1 MAVASET
8 LGMMSDHRSEGGG
21 KNAVLPPD
29 TIAPE
34 GGGEN
39 TGMFAPLIQAAIPT
53 DDTSEGGGEIVDR
66 IHDSSHLMGQWT
78 TDVEQRP
85 QPLTMQNGLAWLTRE
100 CDSLAA
106 ADMWSAV
113 EEITRGVIAPKNGA
127 GTKLAIQAWQ
137 TAMETREVSD
147 LRRDTQDWQLN
158 TVEFQRWNKFYD
170 FEVDACSDPQGR
182 NSQLPVFW
190 SRNKS
195 CLLQKWEGKTV
206 WCNPPFQGSEIT
218 VSDILRHFKQAR
230 KRDPQT
236 AACFILPYFH
246 GAEWETELMSIE
258 GLHCVYTY
266 PPNSQLFYAPDGGNP
281 KTKWPVQVWW
291 CGPQEE
297 RVDASENVHAAQT
310 RLKKASVS
318 APEA

>member
-113 EEITRGVIAPKNGA
+113 EEITRGVIAGIGQDIATNMIA
-127 GTKLAIQAWQ
+127 SI
-137 TAMETREVSD
+137 
-147 LRRDTQDWQLN
+147 RR
-158 TVEFQRWNKFYD
+158 
-170 FEVDACSDPQGR
+170 SSMPGR
-182 NSQLPVFW
+182 RQP
-190 SRNKS
+190 
-195 CLLQKWEGKTV
+195 
-206 WCNPPFQGSEIT
+206 
-218 VSDILRHFKQAR
+218 
-230 KRDPQT
+230 
-236 AACFILPYFH
+236 
-246 GAEWETELMSIE
+246 
-258 GLHCVYTY
+258 
-266 PPNSQLFYAPDGGNP
+266 
-281 KTKWPVQVWW
+281 
-291 CGPQEE
+291 
-297 RVDASENVHAAQT
+297 
-310 RLKKASVS
+310 
-318 APEA
+318 